1 MDEKKTIVPPYI
13 LCSFQINIFKSHF
26 SQDKMAGNDD
36 NSWCETNLKTRKTS
50 VGSFFWK
57 ITGFE
62 DQRDEFVGSE
72 IVKSREFVVKDPDG
86 KETKWMLECIPSY
99 IGTNVRLHLIS
110 RNKFDVKVKIDVSI
124 TNNAGVKLKT
134 RYDNT
139 CSSTTLHKFRG
150 TQTVEIF
157 SKSFKDT
164 LKAES
169 LMPNGDLTFKCALTI
184 FGPFEQ
190 TLGSPK
196 SKEVPKAPTDVSLN
210 VCENLGDFY
219 LSKELSDV
227 LIECQD
233 QKFEAHQVILSAS
246 SPVFRRMF
254 QADMKEKKSQLVE
267 IKDLKRKPTV
277 VSEMLKFIYTGSCV
291 ATEDNPDLDMVSDL
305 LEASDEYQMVTL
317 KTVCLSLL
325 SSNLEVEN
333 SLKVKHKTALSNI
346 VIILSFRAVFG
357 PSWRHVWSPG
367 VEKRGHEY
375 CDQKHEQAH
384 EDRGV
389 EGV

>member
-1 MDEKKTIVPPYI
+1 
-13 LCSFQINIFKSHF
+13 
-26 SQDKMAGNDD
+26 MAGNDD

-254 QADMKEKKSQLVE
+254 QADMKEKKSQVVE
-267 IKDLKRKPTV
+267 IKDLEPAV
-277 VSEMLKFIYTGSCV
+277 MSEMLKFIYTRTCV
-291 ATEDNPDLDMVSDL
+291 ATEENENPDLDLVSDL
-305 LEASDEYQMVTL
+305 LEASDKYQMVRL
-317 KTVCLSLL
+317 KNVCQSFLSVHL
-325 SSNLEVEN
+325 SADN
-333 SLKVKHKTALSNI
+333 SLKVTKFVSILN
-346 VIILSFRAVFG
+346 VILKYCTVSG
-357 PSWRHVWSPG
+357 SWRHVRGPG
-367 VEKRGHEY
+367 VEKRSYGHR
-375 CDQKHEQAH
+375 DKQHEWAH
-384 EDRGV
+384 
-389 EGV
+389 